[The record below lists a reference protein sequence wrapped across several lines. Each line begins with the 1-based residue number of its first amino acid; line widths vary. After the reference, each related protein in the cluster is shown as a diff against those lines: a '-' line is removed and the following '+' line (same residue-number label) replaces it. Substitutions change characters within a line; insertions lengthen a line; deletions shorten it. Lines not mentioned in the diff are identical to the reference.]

1 MSSCSVDEDPVLE
14 CRDVLKRY
22 YYYSHRTTSLREWFI
37 RTIKRQP
44 IHERGP
50 EFILSDFNLRL
61 ERGEV
66 VGVIGPNGS
75 GKSTVLRL
83 IAGIYAPT
91 AGEIKR
97 KGRVAAVMDL
107 GAGFHPELTGAENVE
122 LSCTVLGLHPK
133 EIDERYPEIVEFA
146 DIGDFIDTPVKYY
159 SAGMQARLGFA
170 VSMSSRPDLILIDE
184 VLAVGDES
192 FRGRCLERLAS
203 FRESGGTI
211 LMVSHDLSAV
221 STFCQRAVWLDH
233 GKTRMV
239 GEAKDTVDA
248 YLRAVAENTAAD

>member
-1 MSSCSVDEDPVLE
+1 MSSSSDSGKLVLE
-14 CRDVLKRY
+14 CCNVLKRY

-37 RTIKRQP
+37 RTIKHQP

-50 EFILSDFNLRL
+50 EFVLSDFNLRL
-61 ERGEV
+61 EQGEV

-75 GKSTVLRL
+75 GKSTLLRL
-83 IAGIYAPT
+83 IAGIYEPT
-91 AGEIKR
+91 AGEIRR

-122 LSCTVLGLHPK
+122 LSCSVLGLHPK
-133 EIDERYPEIVEFA
+133 EIDKQFPEIVEFA

-192 FRGRCLERLAS
+192 FRSRSLERLES
-203 FRESGGTI
+203 FRESGGSI
-211 LMVSHDLSAV
+211 LMVSHDLHAV
-221 STFCQRAVWLDH
+221 STFCERAVWLDH